1 MFRWIQNTGNVTDE
15 DMLRTF
21 NCGLGMIVIT
31 SQSDAEAT
39 LGLLRSCGEPDATVV
54 GRLTK
59 SVSKER
65 VLVDNFSQQKVLC
78 LSAPRRKRVAVLIS
92 GDGSN
97 LQALIDHTVDPT
109 KRSEAEIVLVISNV
123 PQVRGLERA
132 AKAGIKGVV
141 VQSKG
146 KTRESFDREINQVLI
161 QHRVEF
167 VCLAGFMRILS
178 PYFVKEWEG
187 RLINIHPSLLPSFP
201 GMHTHEQV
209 LETGVKVHGATIHFV
224 DSGVDT
230 GPIIAQEPLP
240 VMNNDTPQSLQ
251 ERVKLQIEH
260 KLYPAALE
268 LLVRGQVSLD
278 LKTKK
283 CVWK

>member
-31 SQSDAEAT
+31 GKSDAEAT
-39 LGLLRSCGEPDATVV
+39 LGLLRSCGEPDAAVV

-59 SVSKER
+59 SVSQER
-65 VLVDNFSQQKVLC
+65 VLVDNFTQQKVL
-78 LSAPRRKRVAVLIS
+78 STSGVRRKRVAVLIS
-92 GDGSN
+92 GDGTN
-97 LQALIDHTVDPT
+97 LQALIDHTVDPM
-109 KRSEAEIVLVISNV
+109 KQSEAQVVLVVSNL

-141 VQSKG
+141 VLSKG
-146 KTRESFDREINQVLI
+146 KKRESFDREVNQVLI
-161 QHRVEF
+161 EHRVEF

-178 PYFVKEWEG
+178 PFFVKEWEG

-201 GMHTHEQV
+201 GLHTHEQV
-209 LETGVKVHGATIHFV
+209 LETGAKVHGATVHFV
-224 DSGVDT
+224 DSGLDT
-230 GPIIAQEPLP
+230 GAIIAQEAVP

-251 ERVKLQIEH
+251 ERVKIQVEH
-260 KLYPAALE
+260 KLYPTVLE
-268 LLVRGQVSLD
+268 LLVRGKVSLD
-278 LKTKK
+278 LESKK